1 MPPLPEVPGSSGEK
15 DWGLTWQSFCCPPR
29 RGKPEICMPSVSR
42 TIVASEKEKGASYVL
57 IREQPPG
64 TFPARQSRKASLRR

>member
-29 RGKPEICMPSVSR
+29 RGKPEICMLSVSR
-42 TIVASEKEKGASYVL
+42 TITIVASEKEKGASYVY
-57 IREQPPG
+57 
-64 TFPARQSRKASLRR
+64 